1 MMMNNKVVTM
11 GYQHGGSR
19 PGAGR
24 KRGGRSATLS
34 ITIKPE
40 NKEYLEQ
47 RAKET
52 GLTVTEVLEAII
64 ETFIDDHK

>member
-1 MMMNNKVVTM
+1 MTW
-11 GYQHGGSR
+11 GGAR

-24 KRGGRSATLS
+24 KKGAETENLCCR
-34 ITIKPE
+34 IKVE
-40 NKEYLEQ
+40 NKHYLQQ

-64 ETFIDDHK
+64 ETFIDEHK